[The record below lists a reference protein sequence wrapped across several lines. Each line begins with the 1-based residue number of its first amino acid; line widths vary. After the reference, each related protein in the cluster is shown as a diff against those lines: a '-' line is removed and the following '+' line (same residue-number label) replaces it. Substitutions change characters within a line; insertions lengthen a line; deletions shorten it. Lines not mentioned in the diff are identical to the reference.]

1 MKITKFNN
9 CKCFE
14 KTPGKRNQGH
24 FFLIVIILLGLL
36 LSLLSCAQNN
46 AWKKS
51 VDWNELDFAKLPG
64 EEAYQDAGAIILLDE
79 GKMNVSL
86 NNSLYSTVYQRHRI
100 IKILNGRGLK
110 YANVAIPYSPNSFV
124 DGIQARTISPGGE
137 ILLLDKENIFDI
149 NLYPN
154 FIFYS
159 DQRAKLFTMPG
170 VENGSVIEY
179 QYNLNIPVKTFGHS
193 WVFQNDEPTLISRF
207 TLLEPMKSKIDY
219 RLYGIDIEPT
229 IAKAPAGFKSKYV
242 WEARNI
248 PAVTTEYGMPPMNE
262 CTAHLKMA
270 PLGIKNWEDVSKW
283 YFDLAEPQIKAG
295 EAVKKMAQILTQHA
309 ENDREKMKSIY
320 EWIRDNIRYIA
331 VSIGVGSFQPHPAEE
346 VLNNRYGDC
355 KDMTTLL
362 CSMARHV
369 GIEAHEVLI
378 STWYN
383 GKADTSL
390 PTPYQFN
397 HVIAFC
403 PAIGDSGL
411 WLDATEKGC
420 PFGILPWYDEAVPV
434 LVIGPEGKADLRTTP
449 RLPAENNRVT
459 INWQVSLQ
467 VDGSASVQGSTE
479 FSGGHATALR
489 EELVFASAAEQERW
503 LETDL
508 AERCSGAML
517 QHFEIGGLEPVKD
530 PLQISYSFEA
540 ANFAV
545 SAEGTM
551 AFCPGDFQAF
561 DLPNYFRSLE
571 REHPIMFRFGEF
583 RELNLMVTL
592 PENWLPQSLE
602 SSDSL
607 QSEFG
612 YATWKRTMN
621 EAALQLNH
629 VYFLTGENIQPE
641 KNADFRDFLDQV
653 KIREMQEIVMKQQ
666 RKSENDLKIQNR

>member
-1 MKITKFNN
+1 MKISRFNN
-9 CKCFE
+9 CKYDE
-14 KTPGKRNQGH
+14 KVPLQKSQGN
-24 FFLIVIILLGLL
+24 FIPIIIILLGLL
-36 LSLLSCAQNN
+36 LSLFSCAQNK
-46 AWKKS
+46 AWKKTIE
-51 VDWNELDFAKLPG
+51 WNELDFAKLPG
-64 EEAYQDAGAIILLDE
+64 EKEYPEAGAIILLDE
-79 GKMNVSL
+79 GKMDVSL
-86 NNSLYSTVYQRHRI
+86 ENKLYSTVYKRHRI
-100 IKILNGRGLK
+100 IKILNPRGLK
-110 YANVAIPYSPNSFV
+110 YANIAIPYSPNSFV

-137 ILLLDKENIFDI
+137 IQLLDNEDIFDI

-219 RLYGIDIEPT
+219 RLYGIDTEPT
-229 IAKAPAGFKSKYV
+229 IAQAPAGFKSKYV

-248 PAVTTEYGMPPMNE
+248 SAVTNEYGMPPKNE
-262 CTAHLKMA
+262 CTAQLKMA

-295 EAVKKMAQILTQHA
+295 DGVKHMVQSLTQHA
-309 ENDREKMKSIY
+309 GNDREKLKSIY

-346 VLNNRYGDC
+346 VLKNRYGDC

-369 GIEAHEVLI
+369 GIEANEVLI

-390 PTPYQFN
+390 PTPFQFN

-403 PAIGDSGL
+403 PTMGDSGL

-420 PFGILPWYDEAVPV
+420 PFGILPWYDEAAPV
-434 LVIGPEGKADLRTTP
+434 LVVGPEGKACLRTTP
-449 RLPAENNRVT
+449 RLPAEKNRVT
-459 INWQVSLQ
+459 LKWQVNLKG
-467 VDGSASVQGSTE
+467 DGSASVQGSTE
-479 FSGGHATALR
+479 FSGGHATSLR
-489 EELVFASAAEQERW
+489 EELIFASVAEQKRW

-508 AERCSGAML
+508 AERCPSAML
-517 QHFEIGGLEPVKD
+517 REFEIAGLEPVED
-530 PLQISYSFEA
+530 PLIISYSFET

-545 SAEGTM
+545 SKDGMLT
-551 AFCPGDFQAF
+551 FCPGDFQSF
-561 DLPNYFRSLE
+561 DLPNYFRSAK
-571 REHPIMFRFGEF
+571 REHPVMFRFGEY
-583 RELNLMVTL
+583 RELNLSVTL
-592 PENWLPQSLE
+592 PENWQPQSPE
-602 SSDSL
+602 FTDSL
-607 QSEFG
+607 HSEFG
-612 YATWKRTMN
+612 HATWKSVMS
-621 EAALQLNH
+621 EGALHISQ
-629 VYFLTGENIQPE
+629 VYFLKGEKILPE
-641 KNADFRDFLDQV
+641 KNADFRKFLDGV
-653 KIREMQEIVMKQQ
+653 KSWKVQNIILSEENQQ
-666 RKSENDLKIQNR
+666 KNNR

>member
-1 MKITKFNN
+1 MKFQSAHI
-9 CKCFE
+9 
-14 KTPGKRNQGH
+14 KTSIRKYSKLP
-24 FFLIVIILLGLL
+24 IILIHLSLL
-36 LSLLSCAQNN
+36 LFLLSCAQNK
-46 AWKKS
+46 AWTKS
-51 VDWNELDFAKLPG
+51 IEWNELDFARLPG
-64 EEAYQDAGAIILLDE
+64 EKEYPDAGAIILLDE
-79 GKMNVSL
+79 GKMDVSL
-86 NNSLYSTVYQRHRI
+86 DNKLYSTVYQRHRI
-100 IKILNGRGLK
+100 IKILNARGLK

-124 DGIQARTISPGGE
+124 DGIQARTISPKGE
-137 ILLLDKENIFDI
+137 IQILEKKDIFDI

-229 IAKAPAGFKSKYV
+229 IAQAPVGFKSKYV
-242 WEARNI
+242 WEVRNI

-295 EAVKKMAQILTQHA
+295 EAVKEMAQNLTQRA
-309 ENDREKMKSIY
+309 ETDREKLKAIY

-331 VSIGVGSFQPHPAEE
+331 VSIGAGSFQPHQAEA
-346 VLNNRYGDC
+346 VLENRYGDC

-369 GIEAHEVLI
+369 GIEANEVLI

-403 PAIGDSGL
+403 PTMGDSGL

-434 LVIGPEGKADLRTTP
+434 LVIGPEGEASLRTTP
-449 RLPAENNRVT
+449 RLPAENNRVA
-459 INWQVSLQ
+459 INWQVNLNA
-467 VDGSASVQGSTE
+467 DGSASVQGRTE
-479 FSGGHATALR
+479 FCGGHATALR
-489 EELVFASAAEQERW
+489 EELVFASVNEQKRW

-508 AERCSGAML
+508 AERCPGAML
-517 QHFEIGGLEPVKD
+517 QHFEIAGLDPVED
-530 PLQISYSFEA
+530 PLIISYSFEA
-540 ANFAV
+540 ANFVV
-545 SAEGTM
+545 SKEGMLT
-551 AFCPGDFQAF
+551 FCPGDIQSF
-561 DLPNYFRSLE
+561 DLPNYFRSAK
-571 REHPIMFRFGEF
+571 REHPVMFRFGEY
-583 RELNLMVTL
+583 RELNLSVTL
-592 PENWLPQSLE
+592 PENWQPQSSVSE
-602 SSDSL
+602 DSL
-607 QSEFG
+607 HSEFG
-612 YATWKRTMN
+612 HATWKRTLN
-621 EAALQLNH
+621 VGALHISH
-629 VYFLTGENIQPE
+629 VYFLNGEKLLPE
-641 KNADFRDFLDQV
+641 KSADFRRFLDGV
-653 KIREMQEIVMKQQ
+653 KSREVQNIVL
-666 RKSENDLKIQNR
+666 SVENLQKNNR